1 MTAAPAPGPRRPV
14 ELPAVVDTSE
24 RRWPDLHG
32 RAVLTLLLG
41 GMFVWSLLQVEWS
54 RGLFRAN
61 GLGVLERLVTGLL
74 TPDLSA
80 ATLGRATSAAWT
92 TTVYA
97 VGGMTLALAL
107 AVPLGV
113 LAAGVTASDGGTRRT
128 MMVATRTLL
137 AWLRSI
143 HELVW
148 AWLFVAA
155 IGLSPFAAI
164 FALALPYAGILGRIY
179 ADLLN
184 DVSPGPLRA
193 LRAAGAGETE
203 VFLYGRLPI
212 ALPDMVAYS
221 FYRFECAL
229 RSAAI
234 MGFIGLGGLG
244 YEVQLALADLHYST
258 VSTYLIAMIL
268 LIVLVET
275 WSSLVRREMTS

>member
-1 MTAAPAPGPRRPV
+1 M
-14 ELPAVVDTSE
+14 
-24 RRWPDLHG
+24 
-32 RAVLTLLLG
+32 VLTLLLG
-41 GMFVWSLLQVEWS
+41 GMFLWSLFQVEWS
-54 RGLFRAN
+54 RGLLRTG
-61 GLGVLERLVTGLL
+61 GLGVLRDMIGGLL

-80 ATLGRATSAAWT
+80 AALSTAVSAAWT

-97 VGGMTLALAL
+97 VGGMTIALALAL
-107 AVPLGV
+107 PLGI
-113 LAAGVTASDGGTRRT
+113 LASGATVAEGRPRGVI
-128 MMVATRTLL
+128 MVGVRAVL

-184 DVSPGPLRA
+184 DVPAGPLRA
-193 LRAAGAGETE
+193 LRATGAGETK
-203 VFLYGRLPI
+203 VLLYGRLPM
-212 ALPDMVAYS
+212 ALPDMIAYS
-221 FYRFECAL
+221 FYRLECAL

-244 YEVQLALADLHYST
+244 FQIEIALADLRYST
-258 VSTYLIAMIL
+258 VSTYLIAMVL
-268 LIVLVET
+268 LIVVIET
-275 WSSLVRREMTS
+275 WSSMVRRELTS

>member
-1 MTAAPAPGPRRPV
+1 V
-14 ELPAVVDTSE
+14 
-24 RRWPDLHG
+24 
-32 RAVLTLLLG
+32 
-41 GMFVWSLLQVEWS
+41 
-54 RGLFRAN
+54 
-61 GLGVLERLVTGLL
+61 
-74 TPDLSA
+74 
-80 ATLGRATSAAWT
+80 
-92 TTVYA
+92 
-97 VGGMTLALAL
+97 
-107 AVPLGV
+107 
-113 LAAGVTASDGGTRRT
+113 
-128 MMVATRTLL
+128 L

-193 LRAAGAGETE
+193 LRAAGAGETK
-203 VFLYGRLPI
+203 VLFYGRLPM

-244 YEVQLALADLHYST
+244 FQVQIALADLKYST
-258 VSTYLIAMIL
+258 VSTYVLAMIL
-268 LIVLVET
+268 LIVIVET
-275 WSSLVRREMTS
+275 WSSIVRREMTS